1 MNIVFAASEAVPFC
15 KTGGLADVAGA
26 LPKALAR
33 KGARVSLVLP
43 YYRAVRCGGFKTE
56 SLGKVPV
63 PFNGEAGEA
72 EILRAES
79 EGFDSFFIDCPRY
92 FDRDGIYG
100 PKGGGFEDNAARY
113 AFFSR
118 AVIETVRSLRLSP
131 DVFHCHDWHTALIP
145 VYLSAL
151 YEEDAALSRAG
162 TLLTI
167 HNLAYQGSFGGEVL
181 GPAGLAESAGAL
193 AGLKHND
200 GVSYLKG
207 GLASSDILNA
217 VSPTYAR
224 EIQTEEYGCGLE
236 GLLRKRRGDLYGVLN
251 GLDLETWDPA
261 VDAALARPYQAGKA
275 YPGKAECK
283 AALQK
288 ECGFDV
294 EPDALMLGSVTR
306 LDHQKGLDVA
316 LEVLP
321 ALLEK
326 GAQYVLVGTG
336 DPDLEKGFAALEK
349 RFPRRVH
356 IHATFDDPFARRV
369 YAGADVFLMPSRFE
383 PCGLGQMIAMRYGT
397 LPVATRTGGLAD
409 TVSPHGFLAAG
420 ARVPDLARACE
431 ETFEKFLDK
440 PGWRRRVLAAMET
453 DFGWDRSADE
463 YLGLYAKAQRA
474 GHGISG

>member
-1 MNIVFAASEAVPFC
+1 MNIVFAASEAVPYC

-26 LPKALAR
+26 LPKALAA
-33 KGARVSLVLP
+33 KGARVSLVTP
-43 YYRAVRCGGFKTE
+43 YYREVRSGDFETE
-56 SLGKVPV
+56 SLGKVSV
-63 PFNGEAGEA
+63 PFNGEVAAA
-72 EILRAES
+72 EILRVPS

-118 AVIETVRSLRLSP
+118 AVIEMTRFLKLGP

-151 YEEDAALSRAG
+151 YGEDAALSRAG

-193 AGLKHND
+193 TILKHKN

-207 GLASSDILNA
+207 GLGFADILNT

-236 GLLRKRRGDLYGVLN
+236 GLLRERRGDLYGVLN
-251 GLDLETWDPA
+251 GLDLEVWNPA
-261 VDAALARPYQAGKA
+261 DDGALARTYRAGDA
-275 YPGKAECK
+275 AMGKAECK

-294 EPDALMLGSVTR
+294 EPDALMAGSVTR
-306 LDHQKGLDVA
+306 LDHQKGLDLA
-316 LEVLP
+316 LKVLP

-326 GAQYVLVGTG
+326 GAQYVMVGTG
-336 DPDLEKGFAALEK
+336 DSKLKKGFAALEK
-349 RFPRRVH
+349 KFPRRVH
-356 IHATFDDPFARRV
+356 FHATFDDPFARRV

-397 LPVATRTGGLAD
+397 LPVGTRTGGLAD
-409 TVSPHGFLAAG
+409 TVSPHGFLADK
-420 ARVPDLARACE
+420 ARVPELARACE
-431 ETFEKFLDK
+431 EAAETFSDK
-440 PGWRRRVLAAMET
+440 SQWRRRRRSAMEA
-453 DFGWDRSADE
+453 DFSWDRSADE
-463 YLGLYAKAQRA
+463 YLGLYEKAQRVK
-474 GHGISG
+474 HGISD

>member
-1 MNIVFAASEAVPFC
+1 MNIVFAASEAVPYC

-26 LPKALAR
+26 LPKALAS

-43 YYRAVRCGGFKTE
+43 YYRAVRSGGFKTDPI
-56 SLGKVPV
+56 GKVSV
-63 PFNGEAGEA
+63 PFNGEAVET
-72 EILRAES
+72 EILRAGS
-79 EGFDSFFIDCPRY
+79 EGFYSFFIDCPRY

-118 AVIETVRSLRLSP
+118 AVIETARSLKLAP

-151 YEEDAALSRAG
+151 YGEDAALSRAG

-167 HNLAYQGSFGGEVL
+167 HNLAYQGTFGGEVL

-193 AGLKHND
+193 ASLKHND

-207 GLASSDILNA
+207 GLGCSNILNA

-236 GLLRKRRGDLYGVLN
+236 GLLRERRGDLYGVLN
-251 GLDLETWDPA
+251 GLDLEAWNPA
-261 VDAALARPYQAGKA
+261 VDAALARTYREGDAA
-275 YPGKAECK
+275 AGKAECK

-288 ECGFDV
+288 ECGFDA

-306 LDHQKGLDVA
+306 LDHQKGLDIA
-316 LEVLP
+316 LKVLP
-321 ALLEK
+321 ALLKK
-326 GAQYVLVGTG
+326 GAQYVMLGTG
-336 DPDLEKGFAALEK
+336 DPKLEKGFAALAR
-349 RFPRRVH
+349 RFPRRAH
-356 IHATFDDPFARRV
+356 YHATFDDPFARRV

-383 PCGLGQMIAMRYGT
+383 PCGLGQMIAMRYGA
-397 LPVATRTGGLAD
+397 LPVGTRTGGLAD
-409 TVSPHGFLAAG
+409 TVSPHGFLADK
-420 ARVPDLARACE
+420 ARVPDLSRACE
-431 ETFEKFLDK
+431 EAAEKFLDK
-440 PGWRRRVLAAMET
+440 PGWRRRVLAAMKA
-453 DFGWDRSADE
+453 DFAWDRSADE
-463 YLGLYAKAQRA
+463 YLDLYEKAQRA